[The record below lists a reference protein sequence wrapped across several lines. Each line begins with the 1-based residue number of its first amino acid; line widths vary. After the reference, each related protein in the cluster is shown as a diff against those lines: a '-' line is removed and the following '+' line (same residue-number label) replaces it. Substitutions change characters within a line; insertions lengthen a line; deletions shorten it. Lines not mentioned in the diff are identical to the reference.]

1 MSTWEPTVGHEG
13 TAPRL
18 QGKASSFGS
27 GRIPQSSVQNGSH
40 GNRAQLP
47 RALCPVLNTSP
58 HLLPVPF

>member
-47 RALCPVLNTSP
+47 VLNTSP